1 MNLYQMIFKRRSIKK
16 YKKEPVPE
24 QFKRDILYFGD
35 CVSRLYGDIQVKM
48 EICDSTEDETPA

>member
-24 QFKRDILYFGD
+24 QLKKGYSLFWGLCFKVIRRYSGEDGD
-35 CVSRLYGDIQVKM
+35 L
-48 EICDSTEDETPA
+48 